1 MQFQAKS
8 SNEEHV
14 MHNTRFTKSSTKE
27 NDKNMGFDFQTGIFE
42 DVIDDEVE
50 RNDIPMDVN
59 ISM

>member
-1 MQFQAKS
+1 
-8 SNEEHV
+8 
-14 MHNTRFTKSSTKE
+14 MHDTRFTKSSTKE
-27 NDKNMGFDFQTGIFE
+27 KDNNMGFDFHTRIFK